1 MRCAA
6 YSAITSRPLFLPPTT
21 SAPAPSPASASSPAA
36 PAPATAPASDDSAI
50 AHFHDKLLRLEAMIK
65 TARGR
70 ELARARTDTLRR
82 FVADT
87 EREWREAAEGL
98 EGR

>member
-1 MRCAA
+1 M
-6 YSAITSRPLFLPPTT
+6 L
-21 SAPAPSPASASSPAA
+21 
-36 PAPATAPASDDSAI
+36 
-50 AHFHDKLLRLEAMIK
+50 K

-70 ELARARTDTLRR
+70 ELARARTETLRR